1 MKILAISKE
10 PNPVNWELHEELL
23 RNEAR
28 TLHQLYI
35 DNLVREFYFTSG
47 GDAVLI
53 LESESEAEALGTLQR
68 LPLVDRG
75 LISFEVTELLP
86 YSGFSRLMPE
96 HAG

>member
-23 RNEAR
+23 RIEAL

-53 LESESEAEALGTLQR
+53 LESESEAEAMKMLQR
-68 LPLVDRG
+68 LPLVDHG
-75 LISFEVTELLP
+75 LIAFEVTKLLP
-86 YSGFSRLMPE
+86 YAGFSRLMPG